1 MPTGC
6 KVVCAAINEGYPVE
20 EQVDE
25 KGAGIL
31 HQENRHPADLGPE
44 VPEVERGCGA
54 HRKFLQDIFIFQG
67 LPLCLGEKGLD
78 FRNGGLRLYL
88 VHEPQL
94 LSCLCIPN
102 PHLIVLHGS
111 STGWHLLCCS

>member
-31 HQENRHPADLGPE
+31 HQENRHQADLGPE

-67 LPLCLGEKGLD
+67 LPLGVQAEGLAGRIPLWMCLGEKGLD

-88 VHEPQL
+88 KENKV
-94 LSCLCIPN
+94 
-102 PHLIVLHGS
+102 
-111 STGWHLLCCS
+111 